1 MLLDARG
8 RPAGTADKRSV
19 HDVATPLHLA
29 FSCYVVDAHGRT
41 LLTRRSHRKR
51 TWPGIWT
58 NACCGHPQAGE
69 TIRHAVNRHLDAEL
83 GLRAVRLG
91 LAFGDFA
98 YRATMDDG
106 TVEHELCPVVVAET
120 VGILRPDPDEVD
132 DWEWVEWPRLVER
145 VVDAPHTLSPWS
157 VAQVVR
163 MVREG
168 LVPTDVLSRSTAAA
182 IDRVHGGGRA
192 VGSRTVDVLASSQL
206 RVDLHLSE
214 FLDARRHDVPEAT
227 DAIDVLSAEIDSLT
241 AAGGK
246 RLRPAFVLAGHLAA
260 GGGSDDDPAAVDAAA
275 AVELLHTFALMHDDV
290 MDRSELAARPP
301 GCASL
306 AAPPSRR
313 AAGRRRLVRHQ
324 RRGAGRRPRVRV
336 GRSMFDRLDAHAV
349 DDGPAATPAGAV
361 HRSCAPR

>member
-1 MLLDARG
+1 VLLDARG

-29 FSCYVVDAHGRT
+29 FSCYVIDAHGRT

-58 NACCGHPQAGE
+58 NACCGHPQEGE
-69 TIRHAVNRHLDAEL
+69 TIRRAVNRHLESEL

-106 TVEHELCPVVVAET
+106 TVEHELCPVLVAET

-246 RLRPAFVLAGHLAA
+246 RLRPAFVLAGHRA

-290 MDRSELAARPP
+290 MDRSEL
-301 GCASL
+301 
-306 AAPPSRR
+306 
-313 AAGRRRLVRHQ
+313 
-324 RRGAGRRPRVRV
+324 RRGRPAAHRALRRHHGGPPADADWFGISAAVLAGDLAFVWADA
-336 GRSMFDRLDAHAV
+336 MFDRLDAHARRV
-349 DDGPAATPAGAV
+349 GSG
-361 HRSCAPR
+361 